1 MEETSMSWFDI
12 LKNLKGKAKGKGST
26 LDTSRLKVNIQDDN
40 CNKQLQ
46 AWARKLKNYS
56 LLLKERYNGNELLKK
71 HFTVFDDMTHA
82 LATRFEIVQKPTSKE
97 YDTSHAYIYEETY
110 YKYEPVPEKVACKA
124 IDMLNKSTT
133 GDYHSEDTEEIDGY
147 RIVIY
152 NYYEYQAN
160 TALLAIFKDK
170 MELVSIGWSN
180 GEELGQGT
188 DSYWEDFERGTPN
201 NAYRVSGFY
210 DAREFGYSWWK

>member
-1 MEETSMSWFDI
+1 MWWDI
-12 LKNLKGKAKGKGST
+12 LKNAKLSAKGKDKT

-71 HFTVFDDMTHA
+71 HFTVYEDMTHA

-97 YDTSHAYIYEETY
+97 YDTSHAYIYEATY

-147 RIVIY
+147 RIVID
-152 NYYEYQAN
+152 NYYEYQSN
-160 TALLAIFKDK
+160 TASLTIFKDK
-170 MELVSIGWSN
+170 MELVEIGWSN
-180 GEELGQGT
+180 GEELSQGT

-210 DAREFGYSWWK
+210 DAKKFGYSWWK